1 MSVGLVSP
9 AEAEAL
15 LEREA
20 RLERVKEV
28 FRTTRLTPGRETQ
41 EALAPLGIALEEQG
55 SLAGLVRRPE
65 VAVEELR
72 AWVATLLASSKAEEF
87 LALGG
92 DELARVRDD
101 LRYEGLL
108 HRERETIERLARS
121 EGRRIPDD
129 IVYRGLPG
137 LSLEAAEKLER
148 HRPRTL
154 GQASRI
160 PGVSPAA
167 VTFLLGQLAARERK
181 GEER

>member
-1 MSVGLVSP
+1 MFAMPTPSQKPARSIIFAVVSSP
-9 AEAEAL
+9 W
-15 LEREA
+15 
-20 RLERVKEV
+20 
-28 FRTTRLTPGRETQ
+28 
-41 EALAPLGIALEEQG
+41 
-55 SLAGLVRRPE
+55 SS
-65 VAVEELR
+65 
-72 AWVATLLASSKAEEF
+72 ASSKAEEV